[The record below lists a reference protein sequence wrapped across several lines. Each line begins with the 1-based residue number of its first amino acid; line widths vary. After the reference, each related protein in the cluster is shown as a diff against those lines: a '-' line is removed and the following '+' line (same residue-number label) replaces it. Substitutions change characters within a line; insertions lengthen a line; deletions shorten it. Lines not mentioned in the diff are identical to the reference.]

1 MKKYSVLLLIVVLSF
16 FSRTTFSSNG
26 DTLIV
31 SPNPFDSIA
40 VIHFEIA
47 NNDTISLDIFSAWGQ
62 TIKTYFNSAVLPS
75 GSYNLNFNGDTLP
88 NGIYFVH
95 LKIGSTQTLTVKL
108 IKVANAVGL
117 KENNLSQNI
126 QIYPNPTASI
136 LNIVDKYNQLQ
147 NSTIEIKNYLG
158 QTIYSAPFTSQ
169 IDLQSFSSGMYFLT
183 LEVKDSK
190 RTVKIIKK

>member
-1 MKKYSVLLLIVVLSF
+1 MIKLKLFIVLIGFLF
-16 FSRTTFSSNG
+16 TTKPLFATSG

-31 SPNPFDSIA
+31 TPNPFDTVTVLQFSIS
-40 VIHFEIA
+40 
-47 NNDTISLDIFSAWGQ
+47 NNDSIWLDVFNVTGNMVKSFYNG
-62 TIKTYFNSAVLPS
+62 TVLSSGTYSI
-75 GSYNLNFNGDTLP
+75 NFNGDTLP

-95 LKIGSTQTLTVKL
+95 LKIGSAQTLTVKL

-117 KENNLSQNI
+117 KEHNLSQNI
-126 QIYPNPTASI
+126 QIYPNPTTSI
-136 LNIVDKYNQLQ
+136 INIRDEQHQLQ
-147 NSTIEIKNYLG
+147 NSTIEIKNYFG